1 MLLAET
7 LDNFSSFPQVVPGH
21 HWKQVVLNLM
31 IQATVPKVGNEARF
45 NIAGGKHLGVQKI
58 HGIIFI
64 DGQHPLV
71 VGGED
76 NTVVEAEQGLMD
88 QNKG

>member
-1 MLLAET
+1 MLLAES

-21 HWKQVVLNLM
+21 HWKKMVLNLM
-31 IQATVPKVGNEARF
+31 IQAAVHEVGDETRF
-45 NIAGGKHLGVQKI
+45 NVAGGKHLGVQKV

-64 DGQHPLV
+64 NGQHPLV

-88 QNKG
+88 QHKG

>member
-1 MLLAET
+1 MLLAES
-7 LDNFSSFPQVVPGH
+7 LDNFSSLPQVVPGH

-31 IQATVPKVGNEARF
+31 IQSTVPKIDNEARF
-45 NIAGGKHLGVQKI
+45 DIPSGKYLGVQKV

-64 DGQHPLV
+64 NGQHPLV

-76 NTVVEAEQGLMD
+76 HTVVKAEQRLM
-88 QNKG
+88 N